1 MYLYDVCVL
10 EPQRRID
17 GQQCNPGIDEYK
29 QEDGGNYREYL
40 PTVPA
45 TKLNRPS
52 TAISTKFWNRPGII
66 AALRAPKMN
75 NSTKIMLAIQEER
88 MALKQTYV
96 Y

>member
-1 MYLYDVCVL
+1 M
-10 EPQRRID
+10 
-17 GQQCNPGIDEYK
+17 
-29 QEDGGNYREYL
+29 GNNAIQALMSTNKKMVAITGNIIRLCSL

-75 NSTKIMLAIQEER
+75 NSTKTMLAIQEER
-88 MALKQTYV
+88 MALVIMTLLPW
-96 Y
+96 